1 MVKLTQLGSDYG
13 VSLGNGSRQ
22 ALGTLGPKGHGGWG
36 LEGWASAQV
45 KKRALSHWGW
55 TAPGRHELLSLE
67 ED

>member
-1 MVKLTQLGSDYG
+1 MVKLTQLGSDNG

-45 KKRALSHWGW
+45 KKRALSHWAG
-55 TAPGRHELLSLE
+55 LL
-67 ED
+67 